1 MGHTDSLLAGNTPVE
16 PQESAVA
23 LIPRSSPIPPGGYHF
38 IDRSGGAEARIEG
51 GDFATVAQ
59 RTLEHRLRNG
69 RPPGNPLQELY
80 DYVCGNWR
88 SLCDDTNPPEVAAPP
103 GTKLAHR
110 VSAWIGRFAALTAPG
125 DNGVEQ
131 PVANARAGTCAGC
144 PQNQNYRG
152 GCPSCVSSIDQT
164 SFSYR
169 RGRTTPSDDRLG
181 GCTVLGEHLPTS
193 VWSAKL
199 PATSEPVPDF
209 CWRKSA

>member
-1 MGHTDSLLAGNTPVE
+1 MT
-16 PQESAVA
+16 

-38 IDRSGGAEARIEG
+38 IDRSTGNETRIEG
-51 GDFATVAQ
+51 HDFPSVAQ
-59 RTLEHRLRNG
+59 RMLEHRLRNG
-69 RPPGNPLQELY
+69 RSPGNPLQELY

-88 SLCDDTNPPEVAAPP
+88 SLCDDTNPPETPAPP

-125 DNGVEQ
+125 DAGVDQ
-131 PVANARAGTCAGC
+131 QVATRRGEICNSC

-152 GCPSCVSSIDQT
+152 GCPSCVSSIDKS
-164 SFSYR
+164 SFQYR
-169 RGRTTPSDDRLG
+169 RGRSTPYDDRLG
-181 GCTVLGEHLPTS
+181 GCVVLGEHLPTS

-199 PATSEPVPDF
+199 TPTTENVPQE